1 MSTINIDWEAVGKL
15 DDWARNRFLEL
26 INEIGER
33 EFKREEAEEILR
45 KNKLELENIGKLFS
59 VLRDAGLI
67 NVKEDKSDSRR
78 NIYNFVFLGKAK
90 EVKGKVNRNELIGI
104 LKKAADLIR
113 TSVDYKVMLLFL
125 FYKSVSDIY
134 HFKVDQY
141 KAEGYNGED
150 PYMLVNS
157 EYLKLYDEG
166 EKKLYTWHEVTKSSD
181 TIKELANAITKIS
194 SMNEELSDLRKIAQD
209 TGLYSLMYEDNR
221 HILTG
226 LVQIFDQYDFSGAD
240 YDTLGDGYQWILSYF
255 APTKAKEG
263 EVYTPREVIKL
274 AVRLLDI
281 SNGSTVLDP
290 ACGSGG
296 MLIESYE
303 HIKGKGVE
311 PNLAFYGQ
319 ERNETMAAIAKMN
332 MRLRGIM
339 SYNIFNGDSLINP
352 KFDYADYVIANP
364 PWNQDG
370 YDENSLSRDNIKQ
383 IYNSIVEAGYTPK
396 TTADWAWVQ
405 LMLFYAK
412 RKVGIIL
419 DQGAL
424 FRGGKEENIRKGIV
438 KSDLLEAVVLLPE
451 KLFYNTPAAGII
463 LIFNK
468 EKPPERKGKVIFI
481 NASELYLK
489 HPEIRKLNQLSEE
502 NIKKIVN
509 MYNEFKDTENYA
521 RIVSFDEIE
530 KNDYNLNVSLYVQK
544 ENESEEI
551 DIFREFEELKSLEEQ
566 RQTIMEK
573 LENYLEEVNKLNGGE
588 N

>member
-1 MSTINIDWEAVGKL
+1 MSVINIDWAAVGKL
-15 DDWARNRFLEL
+15 DDWARDRYLKL

-33 EFKREEAEEILR
+33 EFTREEAEEILS
-45 KNKLELENIGKLFS
+45 KHGLGLENIGKLFS

-67 NVKEDKSDSRR
+67 NVREDKYDSRR
-78 NIYNFVFLGKAK
+78 NVYNFIFLGTTEKAK
-90 EVKGKVNRNELIGI
+90 AKVNRNELIGI

-134 HFKVDQY
+134 HFKVNQY
-141 KAEGYNGED
+141 RAEGYDEEQS
-150 PYMLVNS
+150 YMIVNS
-157 EYLKLYDEG
+157 EYLKLYDEK

-181 TIKELANAITKIS
+181 TIKELANAIAEIS
-194 SMNEELSDLRKIAQD
+194 RMNEELSDLRQIAQV
-209 TGLYSLMYEDNR
+209 TGLYGLMSDENR

-255 APTKAKEG
+255 APTRAKEG

-274 AVRLLDI
+274 VVRLLDI
-281 SNGSTVLDP
+281 SDGSKVLDP

-303 HIKGKGVE
+303 YVKNKGIE
-311 PNLAFYGQ
+311 PNLELFGQ
-319 ERNETMAAIAKMN
+319 ERNEIMAAIAKMN

-339 SYNIFNGDSLINP
+339 SYNIFNGDSILNP
-352 KFDYADYVIANP
+352 KFDHADYVIANP

-370 YDENSLSRDNIKQ
+370 YDEGNLRKDNIKQ

-405 LMLFYAK
+405 LMLYYAK
-412 RKVGIIL
+412 KKVGVIL

-424 FRGGKEENIRKGIV
+424 FRGGKEENIRRGIV
-438 KSDLLEAVVLLPE
+438 KSDLLEAVILLPE
-451 KLFYNTPAAGII
+451 KLFYNTQAAGII
-463 LIFNK
+463 LVFSR
-468 EKPPERKGKVIFI
+468 EKPAERKGKVIFI
-481 NASELYLK
+481 NASELYIK

-502 NIKKIVN
+502 NIAKIVE
-509 MYNEFKDTENYA
+509 MYKDFKDFKNYA
-521 RIVSFDEIE
+521 RVVSLDEIE
-530 KNDYNLNVSLYVQK
+530 KNSYNLNVSLYVQK
-544 ENESEEI
+544 YNESEEI

-566 RQTIMEK
+566 RQSIMEK
-573 LENYLEEVNKLNGGE
+573 LESYLEEVSKLNG
-588 N
+588 